1 MNIDVTVLQTMPE
14 IAAAAP
20 GLRPKRCLQKTR
32 MCNWPTCRISYVVV
46 A

>member
-1 MNIDVTVLQTMPE
+1 MNIDVTALQAVPE
-14 IAAAAP
+14 IAAAP
-20 GLRPKRCLQKTR
+20 GLRPRRCLQKTR